1 MWTGTPVVSGEAGSE
16 GSLGAGGL
24 SAVSRVSAGPG
35 TGWRAGLGRPAL
47 MGSQGESGCLSVG
60 SVAEGRGSWAP
71 KSPVCS
77 LACSL
82 SLAAQLGKKVAVL
95 DYVEPSPR
103 GRPALAA
110 PHAPGAGGRHQSRG
124 AEPGPLPGG
133 VGSAGQRL
141 TRAPPAPQ
149 APGGALA
156 EPA

>member
-1 MWTGTPVVSGEAGSE
+1 MWTGTPRGVRGSE
-16 GSLGAGGL
+16 GSLGARGL

-35 TGWRAGLGRPAL
+35 AGWRAGLGCATL
-47 MGSQGESGCLSVG
+47 VGSQGESGCLSAG

-71 KSPVCS
+71 RSPACS

-110 PHAPGAGGRHQSRG
+110 PHAPGAGGGHQSQG
-124 AEPGPLPGG
+124 AEPGRLPGG
-133 VGSAGQRL
+133 VGSAGQWL

-149 APGGALA
+149 APGGASA